1 MVSTALEFKKIY
13 EGIDSMHLSSIVK
26 KLTAVFMLWLVYA
39 TAVNANNSIESVRI
53 WPAPENTRIVFDLS
67 NKPDFKYFSL
77 KSPQRLV
84 IDFKNSTN
92 NAELMSAIKADSR
105 VQKIRTS
112 SSKEKGTTRLVLEL
126 AEDYRVSVFPLAPAG
141 QYSDRLVID
150 LYDKNSQPIATHD
163 NSKGKRDIVIAIVAG
178 HGGEDPGSIGASGTY
193 EKHVTLKIAQKLAHL
208 INKKQGLKAVMIRSG
223 DYYVDHNRK
232 TELARKSKAD
242 LLISIHA
249 DAFTSSKPNGAS
261 VLVQATRRADSEFAR
276 WIQNREKNSELLG
289 GAGETIRSTKDN
301 NLAIALGD
309 MKKEYTMASSYDFAE
324 HVVKQLKKVTKLH
337 KHKPERLS
345 LAVLKSSDIPSV
357 LIETGFI
364 SNHQEERRLNNS
376 SHQQKLANAI
386 YIAVDDYFSR
396 NPPDST
402 LMAATRVREHKVS
415 RGESLSVVAQ
425 RYKVS
430 IRQLK
435 SANNLKS
442 NVVRIGQTLKIPQAD

>member
-1 MVSTALEFKKIY
+1 MRLTYLVKKIAA
-13 EGIDSMHLSSIVK
+13 II
-26 KLTAVFMLWLVYA
+26 TLWLALV
-39 TAVNANNSIESVRI
+39 TAVNAKNSIESVRV
-53 WPAPENTRIVFDLS
+53 WPAPESTRIVFDLKE
-67 NKPDFKYFSL
+67 KPDFSYFSL
-77 KSPQRLV
+77 KSPERLV
-84 IDFKNSTN
+84 IDFKNSQN
-92 NAELMSAIKADSR
+92 NAELMSAIKADRR
-105 VQKIRTS
+105 VHKIRTS
-112 SSKEKGTTRLVLEL
+112 RSKQKGTTRLVLEL
-126 AEDYRVSVFPLAPAG
+126 AQDYRVSVFPLAPAG
-141 QYSDRLVID
+141 QYSDRVVID
-150 LYDKNSQPIATHD
+150 LYDKNSQPIAKHD
-163 NSKGKRDIVIAIVAG
+163 NSQGKRDIIIAIVAG
-178 HGGEDPGSIGASGTY
+178 HGGEDPGSIGAAGTY
-193 EKHVTLKIAQKLAHL
+193 EKRVTLKIAQKLANL
-208 INKKQGLKAVMIRSG
+208 INQKQGLKAVMIRSG
-223 DYYVDHNRK
+223 DYYVDLNRK

-289 GAGETIRSTKDN
+289 GAGETIRKTKDN

-364 SNHQEERRLNNS
+364 SNPQEERRLNNAN
-376 SHQQKLANAI
+376 HQQKLAKAI

-396 NPPDST
+396 NPPDGT
-402 LMAATRVREHKVS
+402 LFAATRVREHKIS
-415 RGESLSVVAQ
+415 RGESLSVVAH
-425 RYKVS
+425 RYNVS
-430 IRQLK
+430 VRKLK

>member
-1 MVSTALEFKKIY
+1 MRLASFSTKIIVILMLCLGMVSIANASNS
-13 EGIDSMHLSSIVK
+13 IDS
-26 KLTAVFMLWLVYA
+26 
-39 TAVNANNSIESVRI
+39 VRV

-67 NKPDFKYFSL
+67 QQPDFKYFSL
-77 KSPQRLV
+77 QSPQRLV

-92 NAELMSAIKADSR
+92 YVDLMSVIKADRR
-105 VQKIRTS
+105 VKKIRTS
-112 SSKEKGTTRLVLEL
+112 RSKQPGTTRLVLEL
-126 AEDYRVSVFPLAPAG
+126 ADNFRISIFPLAPAG
-141 QYSDRLVID
+141 QYGDRLVID
-150 LYDKNSQPIATHD
+150 LYDKQSQTIAQHD
-163 NSKGKRDIVIAIVAG
+163 NSKGRRDIVIAIVAG
-178 HGGEDPGSIGASGTY
+178 HGGEDPGSIGAAGTY
-193 EKHVTLKIAQKLAHL
+193 EKRITLKIAQKLANL

-223 DYYVDHNRK
+223 DYYVNHDRK

-249 DAFTSSKPNGAS
+249 DAFTSSQPNGAS
-261 VLVQATRRADSEFAR
+261 VLVQATRRADSEFSH

-289 GAGETIRSTKDN
+289 GAGETIRKTKDN

-345 LAVLKSSDIPSV
+345 LAVLKSNDIPSV

-364 SNHQEERRLNNS
+364 SNPQEERRLNNAN
-376 SHQQKLANAI
+376 HQYKLAKAI

-396 NPPDST
+396 NPPDGT
-402 LMAATRVREHKVS
+402 LIAATRFREHKVS

-430 IRQLK
+430 VRKLK

>member
-1 MVSTALEFKKIY
+1 MRLT
-13 EGIDSMHLSSIVK
+13 SIVK
-26 KLTAVFMLWLVYA
+26 KLTVVLTLWLTLA
-39 TAVNANNSIESVRI
+39 TVVNASNSIEGVRI

-67 NKPDFKYFSL
+67 EKPDFNYFSL

-84 IDFKNSTN
+84 IDFKNSKN
-92 NAELMSAIKADSR
+92 NAALMSAIKVDRR
-105 VQKIRTS
+105 VKKIRTS
-112 SSKEKGTTRLVLEL
+112 SPKQKGSTRLVLEL
-126 AEDYRVSVFPLAPAG
+126 AADYRVSVFSLAPAG

-178 HGGEDPGSIGASGTY
+178 HGGEDPGSIGSSGTY
-193 EKHVTLKIAQKLAHL
+193 EKHITLKIAQKLANL

-249 DAFTSSKPNGAS
+249 DAFTSSKPSGAS
-261 VLVQATRRADSEFAR
+261 VIVQATRRADSEFAR

-289 GAGETIRSTKDN
+289 GAGKTIRSTKDN
-301 NLAIALGD
+301 NLAITLGD
-309 MKKEYTMASSYDFAE
+309 MKKEYTMVSSYDFAE

-345 LAVLKSSDIPSV
+345 LAVLTSSDIPSV

-376 SHQQKLANAI
+376 NHQRRLAKAI

-396 NPPDST
+396 NPPDGT
-402 LMAATRVREHKVS
+402 LHAASRIHKHKVS
-415 RGESLSVVAQ
+415 RGESLSVVAK